1 MSLGSKGCD
10 LSHSLVLS
18 LGCLPASIHAI
29 AIRLL
34 EGQDQ
39 EKKTGTVKEIERE
52 EAGDVRD
59 LGGLVSSFLSRTDVW
74 HTVLNLHTAQGVCR
88 EMQHLE
94 RRLPLRSY
102 HSHGSQQLL
111 R

>member
-59 LGGLVSSFLSRTDVW
+59 LGGLVSSLLLCLGRMSGTPYLIYIQHRACAGKCSTWNVDSR
-74 HTVLNLHTAQGVCR
+74 
-88 EMQHLE
+88 
-94 RRLPLRSY
+94 
-102 HSHGSQQLL
+102 
-111 R
+111 